1 MKKNGTTTKGTTR
14 WRCTSP
20 TCGASTTKTRPD
32 RQQSADF
39 NTFIDCI
46 CGGASV
52 AQVAASYN
60 ISRRSLERR
69 FYTFWFIDIPHHIDS
84 FRIYDQIFIDGTY
97 TGAGCLLIAA
107 TRFHVLNWVWAQH
120 ETAQAYQQLLQPL
133 QPPLMVV
140 LDGGTGAYSADLTP
154 VW

>member
-1 MKKNGTTTKGTTR
+1 M
-14 WRCTSP
+14 
-20 TCGASTTKTRPD
+20 CGASTTKARPD
-32 RQQSADF
+32 RQLSADF

-52 AQVAASYN
+52 AQVAASHN

-107 TRFHVLNWVWAQH
+107 TRFHVLNWVWAKH
-120 ETAQAYQQLLQPL
+120 ETAQA
-133 QPPLMVV
+133 
-140 LDGGTGAYSADLTP
+140 
-154 VW
+154 

>member
-20 TCGASTTKTRPD
+20 TCGAPTTKTRPD
-32 RQQSADF
+32 RQLSADF

-52 AQVAASYN
+52 AQVAASHN

-107 TRFHVLNWVWAQH
+107 TRFLRLPSFSGHPICTDLVSVGEDVH
-120 ETAQAYQQLLQPL
+120 CESTAQEVHAGVP
-133 QPPLMVV
+133 
-140 LDGGTGAYSADLTP
+140 A
-154 VW
+154 